1 VPSRAEIAFH
11 EVVRG
16 LEGQAQ
22 DLAAIRA
29 HVSVALTA
37 GALSAA
43 FIGGVTDDHGI
54 FFWVAVAAFVF
65 LAFAT
70 IRVYW
75 PVEFQYSFDGYELVQ
90 TYVDARHPR
99 TEDFMMR
106 ELAVHGMDDYNDN
119 LIALNRLWTWQS
131 AALAGFGAEIVALVL
146 NLAVRWP
153 A

>member
-22 DLAAIRA
+22 DLAAIRG
-29 HVSVALTA
+29 HVNLALSA

-54 FFWVAVAAFVF
+54 FFWVAVAAFAF
-65 LAFAT
+65 LALAT
-70 IRVYW
+70 IWVYR
-75 PVEFQYSFDGYELVQ
+75 PVEFQYSFDGYRLVQ
-90 TYVDARHPR
+90 TYVDADQPP

-106 ELAVHGMDDYNDN
+106 ELAVHGADDYSENK
-119 LIALNRLWTWQS
+119 AVLNQLWTVQS
-131 AALAGFGAEIVALVL
+131 AAFAGFGVEIVALVL

-153 A
+153 S